1 MQYFGG
7 KYKTRKQTAA
17 FLEAVR
23 KPGQIYFEPFVG
35 GAWILQEMSGER
47 IASDGNKALIAMYK
61 ALQAGWVPPS
71 RVSAE
76 EYQSVRVANN
86 ENDPMDAFCGIGCSF
101 AGKLWGGYARSK
113 KTRFYAQTTRDGL
126 MKQLP
131 KIKKVQFINGV
142 FHDHK
147 PVDMLIYCDPPYQGR
162 TRYRGFLDFDHDFFW
177 RVMRK
182 WSKKNTV
189 VISECRAPEDFKCV
203 LEIPTLTS
211 LRGRGGLV
219 ERRIERL
226 FMCK

>member
-1 MQYFGG
+1 MRYFGG

-76 EYQSVRVANN
+76 EYRSVRAANN
-86 ENDPMDAFCGIGCSF
+86 ENDPMEAFCGIGCSF

-113 KTRFYAQTTRDGL
+113 KTLSYAQDTRDGL

-131 KIKKVQFINGV
+131 KIKKVQFINGA

-147 PVDMLIYCDPPYQGR
+147 PVDMLIYCDPPYQGC

-189 VISECRAPEDFKCV
+189 VISEYRAPEDFKCV